1 MPLRPE
7 HSLATAHSCK
17 LQLQLVETSLNR
29 TVQLAA
35 WSASGVCEINYD
47 SWLEQNLKAC
57 PTGEQGGL
65 EEGGQRKKIN
75 QTPLRREGGPK
86 PAWPATD
93 WRRTITVV
101 VVQTKPNI
109 SIYSCMLTMG

>member
-17 LQLQLVETSLNR
+17 LQLQLVETNLNR

-47 SWLEQNLKAC
+47 SWLEQNWGPIMVRLVMG
-57 PTGEQGGL
+57 TGQ
-65 EEGGQRKKIN
+65 
-75 QTPLRREGGPK
+75 
-86 PAWPATD
+86 
-93 WRRTITVV
+93 
-101 VVQTKPNI
+101 
-109 SIYSCMLTMG
+109 

>member
-1 MPLRPE
+1 MYP
-7 HSLATAHSCK
+7 
-17 LQLQLVETSLNR
+17 
-29 TVQLAA
+29 
-35 WSASGVCEINYD
+35 ASFFG
-47 SWLEQNLKAC
+47 SLKAC

-109 SIYSCMLTMG
+109 SIYAYIPIF